1 MARADAADSKD
12 ISTRGWSSAPV
23 VLWFTGGQGRPA
35 AIALMALLAVLHT
48 TLGEPVWSPIRD
60 LLFDTYQRLMPREI
74 LRYPVVIV
82 DIDDASLAALGRWPW
97 PRTRLARLIEATHRA
112 GALAV
117 GLDIVMPEADSL
129 SPGGLLVD
137 RQDINPILRNT
148 LSELP
153 SNDIILAETLRRIP
167 TVIARAAIA
176 DGKVEGASKSSQTSV
191 VIVGDQPMVP
201 RLQSYARHIT
211 NLPEFEA
218 AAPGRGY
225 VNDTRDNDGVV
236 RGMPLVIAVNGE
248 MAPSFA
254 LELLRVATGQPQYT
268 VQSDRQGI
276 NGVQIGTSFI
286 PTDPDGRIRLHFS
299 PAYAARRVSARAI
312 LRGEIASNTFANQI
326 AIIGATAIGVT
337 DVAATPIAAHMDGA
351 EIHTQL
357 IENILAGTR
366 LKRPPA
372 TSWLELLAFLLM
384 AIVLIILLPRKGPGY
399 GVMIFLAGT
408 LLVWMA
414 SLVVFSQAKTL
425 FDPSFPT
432 FGNLLILVALLTAG
446 FSAANRRRRELD
458 AALVAEKIERSRMAG
473 ELQAAREIQ
482 MGMLPAPGSIE
493 GLPAH
498 LEFHA
503 MLEPALE
510 VGGDLYDA
518 FMLDEDHFF
527 FLVGDVSGKGVP
539 ASLFMA
545 LSKTLC
551 KSLARR
557 EHVPLD
563 ALLRLVNEEISRE
576 NPASQFVTAIVG
588 IINVRTG
595 EMQFCSAGHDAP
607 ILLRANEPPR
617 SLNGVGGPPLC
628 VDEDFPYTADRLQ
641 LQPNDMLIM
650 VTDGITEAQDARQNF
665 YGLARALAYLSTV
678 KGRQLSAVAV
688 CAELYADVKRFTAGA
703 ASSDDIAIMAIRL
716 AALPPAAPSG

>member
-1 MARADAADSKD
+1 MARAAADSKD
-12 ISTRGWSSAPV
+12 ISAGGWSSAPV

-35 AIALMALLAVLHT
+35 AIALAALLALFHIA
-48 TLGEPVWSPIRD
+48 LGERAWSPIRN
-60 LLFDTYQRLMPREI
+60 LLFDAYQRLMPRQI
-74 LRYPVVIV
+74 SRDLVVIV

-97 PRTRLARLIEATHRA
+97 PRTRLARLIEATHRS

-117 GLDIVMPEADSL
+117 GLDIIMPEADSL

-137 RQDINPILRNT
+137 RQDVSPALQNT
-148 LSELP
+148 LAELP
-153 SNDIILAETLRRIP
+153 SNDVILAQTLRRVP
-167 TVIARAAIA
+167 TVIARAGIA
-176 DGKVEGASKSSQTSV
+176 DGEARNAPRNSQTPV
-191 VIVGDQPMVP
+191 VIVGDNPVSH
-201 RLQSYARHIT
+201 LESYARHLT
-211 NLPEFEA
+211 NVPEIEVA
-218 AAPGRGY
+218 ASGRGY
-225 VNDTRDNDGVV
+225 LNETRDNDGVV
-236 RGMPLVIAVNGE
+236 RSMPLLIAVNGE
-248 MAPSFA
+248 TAPSFA
-254 LELLRVATGQPQYT
+254 LELLRVATGQPRYS
-268 VQSDRQGI
+268 VRSSRNGI

-286 PTDPDGRIRLHFS
+286 PTDLDGRIRLHFS

-312 LRGEIASNTFANQI
+312 LRGEVAPNAFANQV
-326 AIIGATAIGVT
+326 AIIGATAIGVA
-337 DVAATPIAAHMDGA
+337 DVAATPIATRMDGV
-351 EIHTQL
+351 EIQAQL
-357 IENILAGTR
+357 VENILGGTR
-366 LKRPPA
+366 LKRPTL
-372 TSWLELLAFLLM
+372 TSWLELLAFLSM
-384 AIVLIILLPRKGPGY
+384 ATALIILLPRAGPGY
-399 GVMIFLAGT
+399 GVMIFLAGAII
-408 LLVWMA
+408 VWTA
-414 SLVVFSQAKTL
+414 SLVAFSQAKTL
-425 FDPSFPT
+425 YDPSFAT
-432 FGNLLILVALLTAG
+432 AGNLLILVVLLTAG

-458 AALVAEKIERSRMAG
+458 AALVAERIERSRMAG

-617 SLNGVGGPPLC
+617 SLNGAGGPPLC
-628 VDEDFPYTADRLQ
+628 VDEDFPYTTDRLQ
-641 LQPNDMLIM
+641 LQLNDMLIM

-665 YGLARALAYLSTV
+665 YGLARVLAYFSTV
-678 KGRQLSAVAV
+678 EGRQLSAVAV
-688 CAELYADVKRFTAGA
+688 CAGLYADVKSFTAGA

-716 AALPPAAPSG
+716 AALPPAAPSV

>member
-1 MARADAADSKD
+1 
-12 ISTRGWSSAPV
+12 
-23 VLWFTGGQGRPA
+23 
-35 AIALMALLAVLHT
+35 
-48 TLGEPVWSPIRD
+48 
-60 LLFDTYQRLMPREI
+60 MPRQI
-74 LRYPVVIV
+74 SRYPVVIV

-97 PRTRLARLIEATHRA
+97 PRTRLARLIEATHRS

-117 GLDIVMPEADSL
+117 GIDIILPEADSL

-137 RQDINPILRNT
+137 RQDVNPALQST
-148 LSELP
+148 LAELP
-153 SNDIILAETLRRIP
+153 SNDTILAQTLRRIP

-176 DGKVEGASKSSQTSV
+176 DGEAQSASKSGQTQV
-191 VIVGDQPMVP
+191 AVVGDRPMVP

-211 NLPEFEA
+211 NLPEIEA

-225 VNDTRDNDGVV
+225 LNDTRDTDGVV
-236 RGMPLVIAVNGE
+236 RSMPLLIAVNGDI
-248 MAPSFA
+248 APSFA
-254 LELLRVATGQPQYT
+254 LELLRVATGQAQYT
-268 VQSDRQGI
+268 VQSNRNGI

-312 LRGEIASNTFANQI
+312 LRGEIASNAFANQI

-337 DVAATPIAAHMDGA
+337 DVVATPIAAHMDGA

-372 TSWLELLAFLLM
+372 ISWLELLAFLLM

-414 SLVVFSQAKTL
+414 SLVVFSQAGTL

-432 FGNLLILVALLTAG
+432 FGNLLILVVLLTAG
-446 FSAANRRRRELD
+446 FSAANGRRRELD
-458 AALVAEKIERSRMAG
+458 VALAEERIERSRMAG

-493 GLPAH
+493 GLPAY

-503 MLEPALE
+503 IVEPALE

-518 FMLDEDHFF
+518 FMLDVDRFF

-563 ALLRLVNEEISRE
+563 ALLRLVNEEISQE
-576 NPASQFVTAIVG
+576 NSASLFIAAIVG

-595 EMQFCSAGHDAP
+595 EMQFCNAGHDAP
-607 ILLRANEPPR
+607 ILLRANQPPR
-617 SLNGVGGPPLC
+617 SLHSAGGPPLC
-628 VDEDFPYTADRLQ
+628 VDEDFPYAIDRIQ
-641 LQPNDMLIM
+641 LQTDDMLVMI
-650 VTDGITEAQDARQNF
+650 TDGVTEALDANQNF
-665 YGLARALAYLSTV
+665 YGRARVLAYFSTMEP
-678 KGRQLSAVAV
+678 RQLGNAAAV
-688 CAELYADVKRFTAGA
+688 CAGLNADVKHFIDGA
-703 ASSDDIAIMAIRL
+703 APSDDITIMAIRL
-716 AALPPAAPSG
+716 AAIPSAASPA

>member
-1 MARADAADSKD
+1 MTRAGANSKD
-12 ISTRGWSSAPV
+12 DSGRGWSLARV
-23 VLWFTGGQGRPA
+23 VLWFTGGHGRPA
-35 AIALMALLAVLHT
+35 AIALMALLAVFHIV
-48 TLGEPVWSPIRD
+48 LGERAWSPIRN
-60 LLFDTYQRLMPREI
+60 LLFDAYQRLIPRQI
-74 LRYPVVIV
+74 SHYPVVIV

-97 PRTRLARLIEATHRA
+97 PRTRLARLIEATHRS

-117 GLDIVMPEADSL
+117 GLDIILPEADSL

-137 RQDINPILRNT
+137 RQDVSPALQNRLA
-148 LSELP
+148 ELP
-153 SNDIILAETLRRIP
+153 SNDAILAQTLRRIP
-167 TVIARAAIA
+167 TVIARAAIP
-176 DGKVEGASKSSQTSV
+176 DGKSQSAPKNGQTAV
-191 VIVGDQPMVP
+191 MIVGDTPMVP
-201 RLQSYARHIT
+201 GLQSYARHLT
-211 NLPEFEA
+211 NVPEIEA
-218 AAPGRGY
+218 AAPGHGY
-225 VNDTRDNDGVV
+225 LNDTHDSDGVV
-236 RGMPLVIAVNGE
+236 RSMPLVIAVNGE
-248 MAPSFA
+248 IAPSFA
-254 LELLRVATGQPQYT
+254 LELLRVATGQAQYS
-268 VQSDRQGI
+268 VQSDRKGI

-312 LRGEIASNTFANQI
+312 LGGEVASNAFANQV

-337 DVAATPIAAHMDGA
+337 DVAATPIATHMDGA

-357 IENILAGTR
+357 IENILDGTR

-384 AIVLIILLPRKGPGY
+384 ASLLIILLPRRGPGY
-399 GVMIFLAGT
+399 GLIIFLAGT
-408 LLVWMA
+408 ILIWMA

-425 FDPSFPT
+425 YDPSFPT
-432 FGNLLILVALLTAG
+432 AGNLLILVVLLTAG
-446 FSAANRRRRELD
+446 FSAANRRQRELD
-458 AALVAEKIERSRMAG
+458 EALTAERIERSRMAG

-498 LEFHA
+498 VEFHA
-503 MLEPALE
+503 LLEPALE

-518 FMLDEDHFF
+518 FMLDEDRFF

-576 NPASQFVTAIVG
+576 NPASLFIAVTVG

-595 EMQFCSAGHDAP
+595 EMQFCNAGHVAP
-607 ILLRANEPPR
+607 ILLRTNEAPR
-617 SLNGVGGPPLC
+617 SLNGRGGPPLC
-628 VDEDFPYTADRLQ
+628 VDEDFPYTVDWLQ
-641 LQPNDMLIM
+641 LQLNDMLIM
-650 VTDGITEAQDARQNF
+650 VTDGITEAQDGRQNF
-665 YGLARALAYLSTV
+665 YGLARVLAYLSSIKGPQLNVVTV
-678 KGRQLSAVAV
+678 GAG
-688 CAELYADVKRFTAGA
+688 LYEDVKRFIGGA
-703 ASSDDIAIMAIRL
+703 APSDDITIMAIRL
-716 AALPPAAPSG
+716 ARAPATR

>member
-1 MARADAADSKD
+1 MARAADSND
-12 ISTRGWSSAPV
+12 ISARRWSSAPAV
-23 VLWFTGGQGRPA
+23 RWFTGGQGRPA
-35 AIALMALLAVLHT
+35 AIALAVLLAVLH
-48 TLGEPVWSPIRD
+48 LSLSEPAWSPIRN
-60 LLFDTYQRLMPREI
+60 LLFDAYQRLMPRPI
-74 LRYPVVIV
+74 SRYPVVIV
-82 DIDDASLAALGRWPW
+82 DIDDASLATLGRWPW
-97 PRTRLARLIEATHRA
+97 PRTRLARLIEATHRS

-117 GLDIVMPEADSL
+117 GIDIIMPEADSL

-137 RQDINPILRNT
+137 RQDVNPALQGT
-148 LSELP
+148 LAELP
-153 SNDIILAETLRRIP
+153 SNDTILAQTLRRIP

-176 DGKVEGASKSSQTSV
+176 DGEAQSASKSGQTQV
-191 VIVGDQPMVP
+191 AVVGDRPMVP

-211 NLPEFEA
+211 NLPEIEA

-225 VNDTRDNDGVV
+225 LNDTRDTDGVV
-236 RGMPLVIAVNGE
+236 RSMPLLIAVNGDI
-248 MAPSFA
+248 APSFA
-254 LELLRVATGQPQYT
+254 LELLRVATGQARYT
-268 VQSDRQGI
+268 VQSNRNGI

-299 PAYAARRVSARAI
+299 PAYAARRVSAGAI
-312 LRGEIASNTFANQI
+312 LRGEIASNAFANQI

-337 DVAATPIAAHMDGA
+337 DVVATPIAAHMDGA

-372 TSWLELLAFLLM
+372 ISWLELLAFLLM

-414 SLVVFSQAKTL
+414 SLVVFSQARTL

-432 FGNLLILVALLTAG
+432 FGNLLILVVLLTAG

-458 AALVAEKIERSRMAG
+458 VALAEERIERSRMAG

-493 GLPAH
+493 GLPAY

-503 MLEPALE
+503 IVEPALE

-518 FMLDEDHFF
+518 FMLDEDRFF

-563 ALLRLVNEEISRE
+563 ALLRLVNEEISQE
-576 NPASQFVTAIVG
+576 NSASLFIAAIVG

-595 EMQFCSAGHDAP
+595 EMQFCNAGHDAP
-607 ILLRANEPPR
+607 ILLRANQPPR
-617 SLNGVGGPPLC
+617 SLHSAGGPPLC
-628 VDEDFPYTADRLQ
+628 VDEDFPYAIDRIQ
-641 LQPNDMLIM
+641 LQTDDMLVMI
-650 VTDGITEAQDARQNF
+650 TDGVTEAQDANQNF
-665 YGLARALAYLSTV
+665 YGRARVLAYFSTMEP
-678 KGRQLSAVAV
+678 RQLGNAAAV
-688 CAELYADVKRFTAGA
+688 CAGLNADVKHFIDGA
-703 ASSDDIAIMAIRL
+703 APSDDITIMAIRL
-716 AALPPAAPSG
+716 AAIPSAASPA

>member
-1 MARADAADSKD
+1 
-12 ISTRGWSSAPV
+12 
-23 VLWFTGGQGRPA
+23 
-35 AIALMALLAVLHT
+35 
-48 TLGEPVWSPIRD
+48 
-60 LLFDTYQRLMPREI
+60 
-74 LRYPVVIV
+74 
-82 DIDDASLAALGRWPW
+82 
-97 PRTRLARLIEATHRA
+97 
-112 GALAV
+112 
-117 GLDIVMPEADSL
+117 
-129 SPGGLLVD
+129 
-137 RQDINPILRNT
+137 
-148 LSELP
+148 
-153 SNDIILAETLRRIP
+153 
-167 TVIARAAIA
+167 
-176 DGKVEGASKSSQTSV
+176 
-191 VIVGDQPMVP
+191 
-201 RLQSYARHIT
+201 
-211 NLPEFEA
+211 
-218 AAPGRGY
+218 
-225 VNDTRDNDGVV
+225 
-236 RGMPLVIAVNGE
+236 
-248 MAPSFA
+248 
-254 LELLRVATGQPQYT
+254 
-268 VQSDRQGI
+268 
-276 NGVQIGTSFI
+276 
-286 PTDPDGRIRLHFS
+286 
-299 PAYAARRVSARAI
+299 
-312 LRGEIASNTFANQI
+312 
-326 AIIGATAIGVT
+326 
-337 DVAATPIAAHMDGA
+337 
-351 EIHTQL
+351 
-357 IENILAGTR
+357 
-366 LKRPPA
+366 
-372 TSWLELLAFLLM
+372 
-384 AIVLIILLPRKGPGY
+384 
-399 GVMIFLAGT
+399 MIFLAGA

-432 FGNLLILVALLTAG
+432 FGNLLILVVLLTAG
-446 FSAANRRRRELD
+446 FSAANRRQRELN

-678 KGRQLSAVAV
+678 EGRQLSAVAV
-688 CAELYADVKRFTAGA
+688 CAELYADVKSFTAGA

-716 AALPPAAPSG
+716 AAPPPAAPSD